1 MNATRPP
8 DKPQRSGRF
17 SIIPARAIDDPRL
30 GKAAL
35 VVLCALGTYS
45 NRDGWCWPSTKT
57 LCQRLRLTRRPVT
70 ENIRQLQE
78 LEYIEI
84 QARFNEKGQQQSNK
98 YRVLHD
104 ADLPADLWDKGGAGE
119 QHPGML
125 VSSTPGGAGEQHPER
140 TKKERTKKHTVDS
153 SPAGG
158 FEEFWRAY
166 PSRKPHP
173 NPKAPAKKK
182 YEGAIN
188 RGVPPADII
197 RGANNF
203 ALYVEHERLNPK
215 YVVQAQTWL
224 SQERWSEHQ
233 EAAVTEP
240 TPIML

>member
-1 MNATRPP
+1 MTARPP
-8 DKPQRSGRF
+8 DKPPRSGRF

-57 LCQRLRLTRRPVT
+57 LCQRLRLTRRQVT

-98 YRVLHD
+98 CRVLHD
-104 ADLPADLWDKGGAGE
+104 ADLPADLWERGD
-119 QHPGML
+119 
-125 VSSTPGGAGEQHPER
+125 AGEQHPER

-153 SPAGG
+153 SPASG

-173 NPKAPAKKK
+173 NPTAPAKKK
-182 YEGAIN
+182 FEGAIN

-203 ALYVEHERLNPK
+203 ALYVEHERLNSK
-215 YVVQAQTWL
+215 YVAQAQTWL
-224 SQERWSEHQ
+224 SQERWSEYQ

-240 TPIML
+240 TPLML